1 MITYF
6 LEIISNF
13 IVETMKQTGYL
24 GLFVLMTLESAL
36 MPIPSEIVMPFAGYL
51 VYLGHF
57 DLTLV
62 VIISSLANLVGSWI
76 GYFLGI
82 KIGRKFVLKYGR
94 YLLIKKEHVNKAEK
108 WMNKHGAKVI
118 LASRNMPAIRTI
130 IPLPSGIL
138 RVNFVKFSIFTF
150 IGSIPW
156 NFLLTYTGY
165 ILGEKWYEIK
175 NYTQIIDLIL
185 IFVIIFII
193 IFLIIKYKRKLTFK
207 RNS

>member
-6 LEIISNF
+6 LEIISSF
-13 IVETMKQTGYL
+13 IVETMKHTGYL
-24 GLFVLMTLESAL
+24 GLFILMTLESAL

-57 DLTLV
+57 DLALV
-62 VIISSLANLVGSWI
+62 VIISSIANLVGSWI
-76 GYFLGI
+76 GYYLGI
-82 KIGRKFVLKYGR
+82 KVGRKFVLKYGK
-94 YLLIKKEHVNKAEK
+94 YLLIKEEHVEKAEK
-108 WMNKHGAKVI
+108 WMNKHGTKVI

-130 IPLPSGIL
+130 IPLPAGIL

-156 NFLLTYTGY
+156 NFLLTYIGY

-185 IFVIIFII
+185 IFAIIFII

>member
-13 IVETMKQTGYL
+13 IIETMKQTGYL
-24 GLFVLMTLESAL
+24 GLFILMTLESAL

-62 VIISSLANLVGSWI
+62 VIISSIANLVGSWI

-94 YLLIKKEHVNKAEK
+94 YLLIKEEHVEKAEK
-108 WMNKHGAKVI
+108 WMKKHGAKVI

-130 IPLPSGIL
+130 IPLPAGIL
-138 RVNFVKFSIFTF
+138 RVNLVKFSIYTF

-156 NFLLTYTGY
+156 NFFLTYIGY

-207 RNS
+207 RNF

>member
-13 IVETMKQTGYL
+13 IIETMKQTGYL
-24 GLFVLMTLESAL
+24 GLFILMTLESAL

-57 DLTLV
+57 NLTLV

-82 KIGRKFVLKYGR
+82 KIGRKFVLKYGK
-94 YLLIKKEHVNKAEK
+94 YLLIKEEHVDKAEK

-156 NFLLTYTGY
+156 NFLHL
-165 ILGEKWYEIK
+165 
-175 NYTQIIDLIL
+175 N
-185 IFVIIFII
+185 
-193 IFLIIKYKRKLTFK
+193 
-207 RNS
+207 

>member
-13 IVETMKQTGYL
+13 IIETMKQTGYL
-24 GLFVLMTLESAL
+24 GLFILMTLESAL

-57 DLTLV
+57 NLTLV

-82 KIGRKFVLKYGR
+82 KIGRKFVLKYGK
-94 YLLIKKEHVNKAEK
+94 YLLIKEEHVDKAEK

-193 IFLIIKYKRKLTFK
+193 IFLIIKYKIKLTFK
-207 RNS
+207 RNF

>member
-185 IFVIIFII
+185 IFAIIFII

>member
-6 LEIISNF
+6 LEIISSF
-13 IVETMKQTGYL
+13 IVETMKHTGYL
-24 GLFVLMTLESAL
+24 GLFILMTLESAL

-57 DLTLV
+57 DLALV
-62 VIISSLANLVGSWI
+62 VIISSIANLVGSWI
-76 GYFLGI
+76 GYYLGI
-82 KIGRKFVLKYGR
+82 KVGRKFVLKYGK
-94 YLLIKKEHVNKAEK
+94 YLLIKEEHVEKAEK
-108 WMNKHGAKVI
+108 WMNKHGTKVI

-130 IPLPSGIL
+130 IPLPAGIL
-138 RVNFVKFSIFTF
+138 RVNLVKFSIYTF

-156 NFLLTYTGY
+156 NFFLTYIGY

-185 IFVIIFII
+185 IFAIIFIT

>member
-1 MITYF
+1 MITNF

-13 IVETMKQTGYL
+13 IVETMKHAGYL
-24 GLFVLMTLESAL
+24 GLFILMTLESAL

-57 DLTLV
+57 DLALV

-82 KIGRKFVLKYGR
+82 KIGRKFVLKYGK
-94 YLLIKKEHVNKAEK
+94 YLLIKEEHVDKAEK

>member
-13 IVETMKQTGYL
+13 IIETMKQTGYL
-24 GLFVLMTLESAL
+24 GLFILMTLESAL

-57 DLTLV
+57 NLTLV

-82 KIGRKFVLKYGR
+82 KIGRKFVLKYGK
-94 YLLIKKEHVNKAEK
+94 YLLIKEEHVDKAEK